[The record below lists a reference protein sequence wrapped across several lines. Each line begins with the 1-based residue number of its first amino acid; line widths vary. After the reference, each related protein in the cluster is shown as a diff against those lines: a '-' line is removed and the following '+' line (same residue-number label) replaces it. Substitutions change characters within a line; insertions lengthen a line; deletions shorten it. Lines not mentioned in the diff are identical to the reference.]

1 MIRTKS
7 PVPCIAALL
16 ITSTLTAAPA
26 LAQNVFDDFSSGNDN
41 AWTRI
46 DAPGLF
52 LGVPSTYS
60 VEGGGYRLRGPVFPN
75 AGFNFPTASMRVDGA
90 AADSQISVDVVN
102 WSMASNQSAALIA
115 RLQQPSPS
123 TFQFYSL
130 TFFPASNLGPGLSN
144 FRIDRW
150 NADGSINNLT
160 ANLPFPQVNPDHD
173 FRLVF
178 TVEGSS
184 LRGDLFDLT
193 VDPLNALQTIS
204 VVDSGPSAISGAG
217 LPGIFTAPNPPDFSG
232 PTFGPADVTFDNFRV
247 VPAPGAAALLG
258 MAGVLAARRRR

>member
-1 MIRTKS
+1 
-7 PVPCIAALL
+7 L

-46 DAPGLF
+46 DSPGLF
-52 LGVPSTYS
+52 LGIPSTYS
-60 VEGGGYRLRGPVFPN
+60 VEGGGYRLRGPVYPN
-75 AGFNFPTASMRVDGA
+75 NGLYYPTASVRVDGA

-102 WSMASNQSAALIA
+102 WSMASNQIAALGA
-115 RLQQPSPS
+115 RVQQPSPS

-130 TFFPASNLGPGLSN
+130 VFFPVSNLGPGLSN

-150 NADGSINNLT
+150 NADGSINALT
-160 ANLPFPQVNPDHD
+160 ANLPFPQVNPNHD

-178 TVEGSS
+178 TVEGST
-184 LRGDLFDLT
+184 LRGDLFNLT
-193 VDPLNALQTIS
+193 VDPLNAFQTIS
-204 VVDSGPSAISGAG
+204 VVDSGPSAISGVD
-217 LPGIFTAPNPPDFSG
+217 LPGIFTMPNPPDISG

-258 MAGVLAARRRR
+258 MAGALAARRRR